1 MRRCLAIL
9 LLLACGIGTVA
20 AQSGDV
26 IAELD
31 PIVVSGEQPGP
42 GLWRVS
48 KDGHVLWVLG
58 VLSPVP
64 KAISWQTAEVAQRI
78 GESRQVLDMP
88 SAEFDANVGFFGRIA
103 LAPSLVGVR
112 NNPER
117 RKLAEVVPAA
127 QYERWIALKQKYIG
141 RSGKVE
147 KWRPLFAAME
157 LYRDAIDKLGLRSS
171 REVVRTV
178 RGLAEAAGVELVPV
192 KLELEIDDPKAAVK
206 QFKKSPLSDLECF
219 ERTLDRIEGDLGLM
233 ARRANAWASGDL
245 DALRSLP
252 YQDQMRSCM
261 DAALS
266 AEVLRERGIDDLDE
280 RVERIWVD
288 AAKAA
293 LARNDSSFAMLPM
306 DRVVDADGFLARL
319 RSQGY
324 RVEAP
329 DELAEEVAAK
339 EEIGEP
345 WEGMQSPST
354 TRNAHGD

>member
-1 MRRCLAIL
+1 MRHRLALL
-9 LLLACGIGTVA
+9 LLLASGISAAA

-26 IAELD
+26 MAELD
-31 PIVVSGEQPGP
+31 TVVVSGEQPGP

-48 KDGHVLWVLG
+48 KDDHVLWVLG

-64 KAISWQTAEVAQRI
+64 KAIQWQTAEVAQRI

-88 SAEFDANVGFFGRIA
+88 SAAFDANVGFFGRIA

-112 NNPER
+112 NNPDR

-157 LYRDAIDKLGLRSS
+157 LYKNAIDKLGLRSS

-178 RGLAEAAGVELVPV
+178 RALAEAAGVELVPV
-192 KLELEIDDPKAAVK
+192 KLELDIDDPKAAVK
-206 QFKKSPLSDLECF
+206 QFKKSALSDLECF
-219 ERTLDRIEGDLGLM
+219 DKTLDRIEVDLGLM

-245 DALRSLP
+245 DALRGLP

-266 AEVLRERGIDDLDE
+266 AEVLRERGIDDLDK
-280 RVERIWVD
+280 RVERIWVE
-288 AAKAA
+288 AAKSA
-293 LARNDSSFAMLPM
+293 LARNDSTFALLPM

-319 RSQGY
+319 EAQGY
-324 RVEAP
+324 TVEAP
-329 DELAEEVAAK
+329 DEVVAEEVAADGAV
-339 EEIGEP
+339 EAAATP
-345 WEGMQSPST
+345 
-354 TRNAHGD
+354 

>member
-1 MRRCLAIL
+1 MRHRPIVLL
-9 LLLACGIGTVA
+9 LLLAWVVPAA

-26 IAELD
+26 VAELE
-31 PIVVSGEQPGP
+31 PIVVSGMQPGP
-42 GLWRVS
+42 GLWKVS
-48 KDGHVLWVLG
+48 HEGHVLWVLG

-64 KAISWQTAEVAQRI
+64 KNIEWQTAEVEQRI

-88 SAEFDANVGFFGRIA
+88 SAVFDADVGFFGRIA
-103 LAPSLVGVR
+103 LAPSLIGAR
-112 NNPER
+112 NNPDR
-117 RKLAEVVPAA
+117 RKLVDVVPAA
-127 QYERWIALKQKYIG
+127 QYARWSALKQKYIG

-157 LYRDAIDKLGLRSS
+157 LYKGALEKLGLRSS
-171 REVVRTV
+171 RSIVRMV

-192 KLELEIDDPKAAVK
+192 KLEIRIEDPRAAVK
-206 QFKKSPLSDLECF
+206 QFKKSTLADLECF
-219 ERTLDRIEGDLGLM
+219 DLTLDRIEDDLGLM

-245 DALRSLP
+245 DTLRSLP
-252 YQDQMRSCM
+252 YRDQMRSCM

-319 RSQGY
+319 KAQGY
-324 RVEAP
+324 AVEAP
-329 DELAEEVAAK
+329 DEVVVEEEDEV
-339 EEIGEP
+339 GESRGTP
-345 WEGMQSPST
+345 
-354 TRNAHGD
+354 